1 MTNRKEL
8 FLSTATEQ
16 DEETQAFQ
24 EVICVNPCQII
35 NVVIFFLESV
45 INKPH
50 SIQQSHVH
58 RNSLQKH
65 NYTVG
70 KKYMQI

>member
-8 FLSTATEQ
+8 FLSTAAEQ

-35 NVVIFFLESV
+35 NVVIFF
-45 INKPH
+45 
-50 SIQQSHVH
+50 
-58 RNSLQKH
+58 
-65 NYTVG
+65 
-70 KKYMQI
+70 